1 MTEIRRNH
9 YSKSRGK
16 EEERERKK
24 RREERKKNKESYKL
38 TVVYIQSSQLL
49 RMSTIDIVH

>member
-16 EEERERKK
+16 EGERERKK
-24 RREERKKNKESYKL
+24 RREEREKNRESYKL